1 MNYQHASKFLKTK
14 YIEYLFPGLS
24 LVDFF
29 SLIVFVSVIVLH
41 VVDWLFDELLKLMG
55 CSLFGACGLIGL
67 WVHFWVGCLFH

>member
-1 MNYQHASKFLKTK
+1 MNYQHESEFLKTK

-41 VVDWLFDELLKLMG
+41 VVRCLWVDRIMGAFLGWLFVPLVEFLV
-55 CSLFGACGLIGL
+55 AC
-67 WVHFWVGCLFH
+67 